1 MNGKVFCLCHYYVH
15 LYKNVS
21 SKIRRQ
27 RAAQCKFRKMSI
39 IKCVFFIYIKLKKKI
54 CKIFIINIVIF
65 SYLKIF

>member
-1 MNGKVFCLCHYYVH
+1 MEKFFVFVIIMFIYI
-15 LYKNVS
+15 KNVS

-54 CKIFIINIVIF
+54 YKIFIINIVIF

>member
-1 MNGKVFCLCHYYVH
+1 MEKFFVFVIMFIYI
-15 LYKNVS
+15 KNVS

>member
-1 MNGKVFCLCHYYVH
+1 MEKFFVFVIIMFIYI
-15 LYKNVS
+15 KNVS

-27 RAAQCKFRKMSI
+27 RAAQFKFRKMSI

>member
-1 MNGKVFCLCHYYVH
+1 MEKFFVFVIIMFIYI
-15 LYKNVS
+15 KNVS